1 MDTANE
7 NSANRVIRYLEI
19 MFELILNLESVVV
32 KYAIYD
38 GEKNT
43 ISVLKNAAT
52 DGDRFWQLSDRVY
65 TIC

>member
-32 KYAIYD
+32 KYAIYY